1 MNRSSSEFYQ
11 GRFLSL
17 LFLLILASFIIAIVD
32 ITDGDVLYYSQ
43 SRESMKMANVR
54 LTSRK
59 GTLRTI
65 GHMINEVL

>member
-1 MNRSSSEFYQ
+1 M
-11 GRFLSL
+11 
-17 LFLLILASFIIAIVD
+17 FLLILASFIIAIVD

-54 LTSRK
+54 LASRK

>member
-1 MNRSSSEFYQ
+1 M
-11 GRFLSL
+11 
-17 LFLLILASFIIAIVD
+17 LFLLILASFIIGIVD
-32 ITDGDVLYYSQ
+32 ITDEGDVLYDSQ

-65 GHMINEVL
+65 GHMINEAL